1 MAENATERK
10 EIVMALTKA
19 QVREILSAAGV
30 TSENMSEAVDKII
43 DGHVTS
49 VNALRED
56 VAKYKADAE
65 KLPTVQKELDDM
77 KANTNDSWKEKY
89 DNLKGEFDQYKNDV
103 QAKETKAA
111 KEAAYRAILKDA
123 NLSEKGIEK
132 AIKYAEWDKIE
143 LGEDGKL
150 KGANDHIKAVR
161 EEWAEYVTTTT
172 TTGAKTS
179 TPPTN
184 NGGKTGKT
192 KEEIMAIR
200 DPAVRQAEI
209 AKNPEAFG
217 LKFD

>member
-1 MAENATERK
+1 MSLTRK
-10 EIVMALTKA
+10 MLKA
-19 QVREILSAAGV
+19 MGIEEEKIDQIIEAH
-30 TSENMSEAVDKII
+30 SETVDSLKA
-43 DGHVTS
+43 DRDT
-49 VNALRED
+49 
-56 VAKYKADAE
+56 YKEDAE
-65 KLPTVQKELDDM
+65 KLKTVQKELDDL
-77 KANTNDSWKEKY
+77 KAKGDDGWKEKH
-89 DNLKGEFDQYKNDV
+89 DKLKGEFDTYKKDV
-103 QAKETKAA
+103 EEKETHSK

-143 LGEDGKL
+143 LEADGKL
-150 KGANDHIKAVR
+150 KGASDHIKAAK

-179 TPPTN
+179 APPAN

>member
-1 MAENATERK
+1 MSLTRK
-10 EIVMALTKA
+10 MLKA
-19 QVREILSAAGV
+19 MGIEEEKIDQII
-30 TSENMSEAVDKII
+30 EAHTDTVDGLKAY
-43 DGHVTS
+43 VS
-49 VNALRED
+49 
-56 VAKYKADAE
+56 KYKTDAE
-65 KLPTVQKELDDM
+65 KLSDVQKELDEL
-77 KANTNDSWKEKY
+77 KAKGDDGWKEKH
-89 DNLKGEFDQYKNDV
+89 DRLKEEFDQYKNDV
-103 QAKETKAA
+103 QEKETKAA

-150 KGANDHIKAVR
+150 KGANDLIKAVR
-161 EEWAEYVTTTT
+161 DEWAEYVTTTT

-179 TPPTN
+179 TPPAN

>member
-1 MAENATERK
+1 MAFTRATIRSLAKESGVEIPKEFEDALVSEHLTARDAYAEEQVKAELEKQPATKAENVKDSEEYK
-10 EIVMALTKA
+10 ALKA
-19 QVREILSAAGV
+19 
-30 TSENMSEAVDKII
+30 DF
-43 DGHVTS
+43 D
-49 VNALRED
+49 
-56 VAKYKADAE
+56 KYKAE
-65 KLPTVQKELDDM
+65 VTE
-77 KANTNDSWKEKY
+77 
-89 DNLKGEFDQYKNDV
+89 
-103 QAKETKAA
+103 KETKAA

-143 LGEDGKL
+143 LGADGKL
-150 KGANDHIKAVR
+150 KNANDHIKAAR

-179 TPPTN
+179 TPPAN

>member
-1 MAENATERK
+1 
-10 EIVMALTKA
+10 MALT
-19 QVREILSAAGV
+19 REFIRKLAKESDV
-30 TSENMSEAVDKII
+30 ELPKEFI
-43 DGHVTS
+43 DGIIAEHTNARDAYAEEHVKE
-49 VNALRED
+49 ALEKQPATKAENVKD
-56 VAKYKADAE
+56 SEEYKALKAEFDKYKAE
-65 KLPTVQKELDDM
+65 V
-77 KANTNDSWKEKY
+77 S
-89 DNLKGEFDQYKNDV
+89 
-103 QAKETKAA
+103 AKETKAA

-132 AIKYAEWDKIE
+132 AVKYAEWDKIE

-150 KGANDHIKAVR
+150 KGANDHIKAAR

-179 TPPTN
+179 TPPAN

>member
-1 MAENATERK
+1 MSLTRK
-10 EIVMALTKA
+10 MLKAMGIEEEKIDQIIEAHSETVDALKA
-19 QVREILSAAGV
+19 DRDS
-30 TSENMSEAVDKII
+30 
-43 DGHVTS
+43 
-49 VNALRED
+49 
-56 VAKYKADAE
+56 YKEDAE
-65 KLPTVQKELDDM
+65 KLKDVQKELDDL
-77 KANTNDSWKEKY
+77 KAKGDDGWKEKH
-89 DNLKGEFDQYKNDV
+89 DKLKEEFDKYKTDV

-132 AIKYAEWDKIE
+132 AVKYADWDKIE

-179 TPPTN
+179 TPPAN

-209 AKNPEAFG
+209 AKNPEVFG

>member
-1 MAENATERK
+1 MSLTRK
-10 EIVMALTKA
+10 MLKA
-19 QVREILSAAGV
+19 MGIEEEKIDQIIEAH
-30 TSENMSEAVDKII
+30 SETVDSLKA
-43 DGHVTS
+43 DRDS
-49 VNALRED
+49 
-56 VAKYKADAE
+56 YKEDAE
-65 KLPTVQKELDDM
+65 KLKDVQKELDEL
-77 KANTNDSWKEKY
+77 KAKGDDGWKEKH
-89 DNLKGEFDQYKNDV
+89 DRLKAEFDQYKNDV
-103 QAKETKAA
+103 QEKETKAA

-179 TPPTN
+179 TPPAN

>member
-1 MAENATERK
+1 MSLTRK
-10 EIVMALTKA
+10 MLKA
-19 QVREILSAAGV
+19 MGIEEEKIDQIIEAH
-30 TSENMSEAVDKII
+30 SETVDSLKA
-43 DGHVTS
+43 DRDS
-49 VNALRED
+49 
-56 VAKYKADAE
+56 YKEDAE
-65 KLPTVQKELDDM
+65 KLKDVQKELDDL
-77 KANTNDSWKEKY
+77 KAKGDDGWKEKH
-89 DNLKGEFDQYKNDV
+89 DKLKEEFDQYKNDV
-103 QAKETKAA
+103 QAKETHSK
-111 KEAAYRAILKDA
+111 KVEAYKTILKDA

-132 AIKYAEWDKIE
+132 AVKYADWDKIE
-143 LGEDGKL
+143 LDADGKL

-161 EEWAEYVTTTT
+161 DEWAEYVTTTT

-179 TPPTN
+179 TPPAN

>member
-1 MAENATERK
+1 MAELDRA
-10 EIVMALTKA
+10 
-19 QVREILSAAGV
+19 
-30 TSENMSEAVDKII
+30 
-43 DGHVTS
+43 
-49 VNALRED
+49 ALRKIFEGAEIEVPKD
-56 VAKYKADAE
+56 VLGQICDLHTSSMDG
-65 KLPTVQKELDDM
+65 LPETIKELKGKLKVAEQERDAA
-77 KANTNDSWKEKY
+77 KAKVPADGEETISKAEY
-89 DNLKGEFDQYKNDV
+89 DKLKDEFDQYKNDV

-132 AIKYAEWDKIE
+132 AVKYAEWDKIE

-179 TPPTN
+179 TPPAN

>member
-1 MAENATERK
+1 
-10 EIVMALTKA
+10 MALSRKLLKGMGLTDEQVDTIIEAHTDTVDSLKA
-19 QVREILSAAGV
+19 
-30 TSENMSEAVDKII
+30 
-43 DGHVTS
+43 
-49 VNALRED
+49 D
-56 VAKYKADAE
+56 VSKYKTDAE
-65 KLPTVQKELDDM
+65 KLSEVQKELDEL
-77 KANTNDSWKEKY
+77 KAKGDDGWKEKH
-89 DNLKGEFDQYKNDV
+89 DKLKEEFDKYKTDV

-132 AIKYAEWDKIE
+132 AIKYADWDKIE
-143 LGEDGKL
+143 LDTDGKL

-179 TPPTN
+179 TPPVN

-209 AKNPEAFG
+209 AKNPEVFG

>member
-1 MAENATERK
+1 MSLTRK
-10 EIVMALTKA
+10 MLKA
-19 QVREILSAAGV
+19 MGIEEEKIDQIIEAHTDTVDGLKSDLS
-30 TSENMSEAVDKII
+30 
-43 DGHVTS
+43 
-49 VNALRED
+49 
-56 VAKYKADAE
+56 KYKTDAE
-65 KLPTVQKELDDM
+65 KLSDVQKELDEL
-77 KANTNDSWKEKY
+77 KAKGDDGWKEKH
-89 DNLKGEFDQYKNDV
+89 DKLKGEFDAYKKDV
-103 QAKETKAA
+103 EAKETHNK
-111 KEAAYRAILKDA
+111 KVEAYKAILKDA

-161 EEWAEYVTTTT
+161 DEWAEYVTTTT

-179 TPPTN
+179 TPPAN

-209 AKNPEAFG
+209 AKNPEVFG

>member
-1 MAENATERK
+1 MSLTRK
-10 EIVMALTKA
+10 MLKA
-19 QVREILSAAGV
+19 MGIEEEKIDQIIEAH
-30 TSENMSEAVDKII
+30 SETVDSLKA
-43 DGHVTS
+43 DRDS
-49 VNALRED
+49 
-56 VAKYKADAE
+56 YKEDAE
-65 KLPTVQKELDDM
+65 KLKDVQKELDDL
-77 KANTNDSWKEKY
+77 KAKGDDGWKEKH
-89 DNLKGEFDQYKNDV
+89 DRLKDEFDKYKTDV

-132 AIKYAEWDKIE
+132 AVKYAEWDKIE

-179 TPPTN
+179 TPPAN

-200 DPAVRQAEI
+200 DPAVRQAES
-209 AKNPEAFG
+209 AKNPEVFG

>member
-1 MAENATERK
+1 MSLTRK
-10 EIVMALTKA
+10 MLKA
-19 QVREILSAAGV
+19 MGIEEEKIDQIIEAH
-30 TSENMSEAVDKII
+30 SETVDSLKA
-43 DGHVTS
+43 DRDS
-49 VNALRED
+49 
-56 VAKYKADAE
+56 YKEDAE
-65 KLPTVQKELDDM
+65 KLKDVQKELDDL
-77 KANTNDSWKEKY
+77 KAKGDDGWKEKH
-89 DNLKGEFDQYKNDV
+89 DRLKEEFDQYKNDV
-103 QAKETKAA
+103 QEKETKAA
-111 KEAAYRAILKDA
+111 KEAAYRAVLKDA

-132 AIKYAEWDKIE
+132 AVKYAEWDKIE
-143 LGEDGKL
+143 LDENGKL

-179 TPPTN
+179 MPPTN

>member
-1 MAENATERK
+1 
-10 EIVMALTKA
+10 MALTKA

-43 DGHVTS
+43 DGHLTS

-56 VAKYKADAE
+56 IAKYKADAE

-77 KANTNDSWKEKY
+77 KANSNDDWKEKH
-89 DNLKGEFDQYKNDV
+89 DRLKDEFDQYKNDV

-132 AIKYAEWDKIE
+132 AVKYADWDKIE
-143 LGEDGKL
+143 LDEDGKL
-150 KGANDHIKAVR
+150 KGANDHIKAAR

-179 TPPTN
+179 TPPAN

>member
-1 MAENATERK
+1 MSLTRK
-10 EIVMALTKA
+10 MLKA
-19 QVREILSAAGV
+19 MGIEEEKIDQIIEAHTDTVDGLKSDLS
-30 TSENMSEAVDKII
+30 
-43 DGHVTS
+43 
-49 VNALRED
+49 
-56 VAKYKADAE
+56 KYKTDAE
-65 KLPTVQKELDDM
+65 KLSDVQKELDEL
-77 KANTNDSWKEKY
+77 KAKGDDGWKEKH
-89 DNLKGEFDQYKNDV
+89 DKLKDEFDTYKKDV
-103 QAKETKAA
+103 EAKETHAA
-111 KEAAYRAILKDA
+111 KEAAYLAILKDA

-143 LGEDGKL
+143 LDADGKL

-172 TTGAKTS
+172 TTGARTS
-179 TPPTN
+179 TPPAN

-209 AKNPEAFG
+209 AKNPEVFG

>member
-1 MAENATERK
+1 MSLTRK
-10 EIVMALTKA
+10 MLKA
-19 QVREILSAAGV
+19 MGIEEEKIDQIIEAH
-30 TSENMSEAVDKII
+30 SETVDSLKA
-43 DGHVTS
+43 DRDS
-49 VNALRED
+49 
-56 VAKYKADAE
+56 YKEDAE
-65 KLPTVQKELDDM
+65 KLKDVQKELDDL
-77 KANTNDSWKEKY
+77 KAKGDDGWKEKH
-89 DNLKGEFDQYKNDV
+89 DRLKAEFDQYKNDV
-103 QAKETKAA
+103 QEKETKAA

-132 AIKYAEWDKIE
+132 AVKYADWDKIE

-179 TPPTN
+179 NPPAN

-209 AKNPEAFG
+209 AKNPEVFG

>member
-1 MAENATERK
+1 MSLTRK
-10 EIVMALTKA
+10 MLKA
-19 QVREILSAAGV
+19 MGIEEEKIDQIIEAH
-30 TSENMSEAVDKII
+30 SETVDSLKA
-43 DGHVTS
+43 DRDS
-49 VNALRED
+49 
-56 VAKYKADAE
+56 YKEDAE
-65 KLPTVQKELDDM
+65 KLKDVQKELDDL
-77 KANTNDSWKEKY
+77 KAKGDDGWKEKH
-89 DNLKGEFDQYKNDV
+89 DRLKAEFDQYKNDV
-103 QAKETKAA
+103 QAKEAKAA
-111 KEAAYRAILKDA
+111 KEAAYRAVLKDA

-143 LGEDGKL
+143 LDEDGKL

-161 EEWAEYVTTTT
+161 DEWAEYVTTTT
-172 TTGAKTS
+172 TTGARTS
-179 TPPTN
+179 TPPAN

>member
-1 MAENATERK
+1 
-10 EIVMALTKA
+10 MALTKA

-30 TSENMSEAVDKII
+30 TSENMSDAVDKII
-43 DGHVTS
+43 DGHLTS

-56 VAKYKADAE
+56 VAKYKSDAE
-65 KLPTVQKELDDM
+65 KLPAVQKELDDM
-77 KANTNDSWKEKY
+77 KANSNDDWKEKH
-89 DNLKGEFDQYKNDV
+89 DRLKDEFDKYKTDV

-132 AIKYAEWDKIE
+132 AVKYAEWDKTE
-143 LGEDGKL
+143 LDEDGKL

-161 EEWAEYVTTTT
+161 DEWAEYVTTTT

-179 TPPTN
+179 TPPAN